1 MPKPKSKSKSKLKSQ
16 RKSKQ
21 QTATPE
27 TPQLSLKEQ
36 LALKRQAA
44 KARQEFISLASSTFF
59 GSLFLGLLLFPIGGP
74 KATAGVTLGITSLV
88 LSSKYPRQAL
98 WAFLIYMPFGGTVV
112 YALAGGNAIFQL
124 AKDAFF
130 IPAAFSIYQ
139 EYSRKKQLFIIPKA
153 IRTPFFIILG
163 LSILTLLAV
172 NLPQQFA
179 PLCASLP
186 RGVKVTCR
194 NGQPII
200 MGLLGLKALLGYL
213 PLITCGYYLIRTKKE
228 LLFLTRLNV
237 VLALICCILG
247 LIQYQFLSS
256 GRCEG
261 TRGLSGEDLF
271 KATLDARC
279 LVGGALV
286 FSPDV
291 GMIRLPGT
299 FVSPWHWAWFLIS
312 NAFLTYATAFSD
324 PSPLWRMAGLAG
336 MGVVIIN
343 SFISGQRIALALV
356 PVVFIILLI
365 LTGQVANLKRFIPIA
380 IGIGVLAAIGSAMF
394 PDVVQERIDS
404 FVGRWNA
411 SPPTEFIAH
420 QAEFTSKG
428 QSGIF
433 GSGIGRATNS
443 ARAYGADALIETY
456 YPKLLFELGPLG
468 VMGFLG
474 LVTAITYVTFKTY
487 RSVKEPN
494 LRSFAASF
502 WVFILVISYNTYW
515 YPLDTDP
522 VAVYYWFI
530 IGVLVRLPE
539 IERQEKEK
547 LLPEIPI
554 KDKQKKRRKV

>member
-1 MPKPKSKSKSKLKSQ
+1 MPKPKSK

-21 QTATPE
+21 NTANPE

-44 KARQEFISLASSTFF
+44 KAKQEFISFTSSVLG
-59 GSLFLGLLLFPIGGP
+59 GSLFLGLLLFPVGGI
-74 KATAGVTLGITSLV
+74 KATISVPVAITALA
-88 LSSKYPRQAL
+88 LSFKYPLQAL

-112 YALAGGNAIFQL
+112 YAVAGGNALFQL
-124 AKDAFF
+124 AKDVFF
-130 IPAAFSIYQ
+130 IPAAFTFFQ
-139 EYSRKKQLFIIPKA
+139 EYKRKGKPFIFPPA
-153 IRTPFFIILG
+153 IRSAFFVVLG
-163 LSILTLLAV
+163 VAILTFVAV
-172 NLPQQFA
+172 NVLQQFA
-179 PLCASLP
+179 IPCEKVP
-186 RGVKVTCR
+186 RGANISCK

-200 MGLLGLKALLGYL
+200 MGLLGLKVLIGYI
-213 PLITCGYYLIRTKKE
+213 PLITCAYKLIRTKGE
-228 LLFLTRLNV
+228 LIFFTRLQL
-237 VLALICCILG
+237 VLALICCVLG
-247 LIQYQFLSS
+247 LMQYQFLSS

-261 TRGLSGEDLF
+261 TRGKSGDELF

-279 LVGGALV
+279 LVGGSLV

-312 NAFLTYATAFSD
+312 NAFFTYASAFSD
-324 PSPLWRMAGLAG
+324 PSPIWRSAGLVG
-336 MGVVIIN
+336 MALVFIN
-343 SFISGQRIALALV
+343 AIISGQRIALALV
-356 PVVFIILLI
+356 PVVTIILLI

-380 IGIGVLAAIGSAMF
+380 AGLGVVAAIGSAMF
-394 PDVVQERIDS
+394 PELVQERVDS

-411 SPPTEFIAH
+411 APPTEFIAN

-433 GSGIGRATNS
+433 GAGIGRATNS

-468 VMGFLG
+468 VVAFLA
-474 LVTAITYVTFKTY
+474 LVTTITWITFKTY
-487 RSVKEPN
+487 RSVKEQS

-522 VAVYYWFI
+522 VSVYYWFL
-530 IGVLVRLPE
+530 IGVILKLPE
-539 IERQEKEK
+539 IERQEQEK
-547 LLPEIPI
+547 LPPEERT
-554 KDKQKKRRKV
+554 KGKKKKRSKS